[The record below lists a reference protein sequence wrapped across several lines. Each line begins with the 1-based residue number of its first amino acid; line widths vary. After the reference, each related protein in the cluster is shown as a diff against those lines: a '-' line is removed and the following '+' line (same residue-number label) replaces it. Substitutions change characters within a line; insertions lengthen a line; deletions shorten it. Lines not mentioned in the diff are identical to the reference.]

1 MAVTS
6 GLLDKLDRE
15 ELQGVI
21 GHEMSHIGNLDI
33 RFTLLVGVL
42 VGAIALLADWFLRFT
57 YWGGGRRSSSDSDR
71 GGGGA
76 AALIF
81 ALALILAIV
90 APLIG
95 RLIQAA
101 VSRSRESLAD
111 ATAVEMTR
119 NPVGL
124 ARALRTISDDHGGAR
139 GRQPRDA
146 APLHRQP
153 DQVVRG
159 AGEVAVGHPS
169 ADRRADSRP
178 RGDRRPDGHD
188 PLGPMEILPAADMP
202 ADRLRLYVIDTWHA
216 DFVVAHGER
225 IRPAELPGF
234 VAIDGDRI
242 AGHAAYRIGPDGCE
256 LVAIAAQPRRVG
268 IGSRLLARV
277 VEVARDAGSG
287 RRLADHD
294 ERQPRCSAVLP
305 AARLPAP
312 VSPTGAVAEARRTMK
327 PDLPRPVRMTSRC
340 GTSWTWNCPWRPES
354 CDCRA
359 PSVSFAPPDG
369 PVSRGSS
376 VGRALD

>member
-1 MAVTS
+1 MSASARLTPTTFYREIDRNRRRSWLLVVVVIVVLGLLGGAVGYATGFGWGGLVLAVVIAVVMSIGSWFAGDALVMATSGAREIDRANPPERFGQLVNVVEEMRLAGGLPPPRLWLIDDSAPNAFATGRDPEHASVAVTS

-57 YWGGGRRSSSDSDR
+57 YWGGGRRSSSSDSDR

-124 ARALRTISDDHGGAR
+124 ARALRTISDD
-139 GRQPRDA
+139 PEV
-146 APLHRQP
+146 L
-153 DQVVRG
+153 
-159 AGEVAVGHPS
+159 EVANRATQHLYIVNPIKSFEERAKSLWDTHP
-169 ADRRADSRP
+169 P
-178 RGDRRPDGHD
+178 
-188 PLGPMEILPAADMP
+188 I
-202 ADRLRLYVIDTWHA
+202 
-216 DFVVAHGER
+216 GER
-225 IRPAELPGF
+225 IRALE
-234 VAIDGDRI
+234 AI
-242 AGHAAYRIGPDGCE
+242 AG
-256 LVAIAAQPRRVG
+256 Q
-268 IGSRLLARV
+268 
-277 VEVARDAGSG
+277 
-287 RRLADHD
+287 
-294 ERQPRCSAVLP
+294 
-305 AARLPAP
+305 
-312 VSPTGAVAEARRTMK
+312 M
-327 PDLPRPVRMTSRC
+327 
-340 GTSWTWNCPWRPES
+340 GTTR
-354 CDCRA
+354 
-359 PSVSFAPPDG
+359 
-369 PVSRGSS
+369 
-376 VGRALD
+376 